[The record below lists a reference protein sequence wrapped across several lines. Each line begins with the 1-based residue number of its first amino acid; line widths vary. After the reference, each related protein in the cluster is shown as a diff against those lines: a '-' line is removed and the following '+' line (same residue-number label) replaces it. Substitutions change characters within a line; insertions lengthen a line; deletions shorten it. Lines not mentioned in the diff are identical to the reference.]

1 MSNINKKRGKSF
13 TLPLT
18 SAQRKARQR
27 EQIRAWVIKQTN
39 GEITTAEGY
48 IMSLMKK
55 ERTQTK

>member
-1 MSNINKKRGKSF
+1 LKTK
-13 TLPLT
+13 PLT
-18 SAQRKARQR
+18 PAQRKARQR